1 MSFKIQREEEQQQ
14 AQSGFHPS
22 SGPSENESWERD
34 TLYKLLMSVHKEQRS
49 SRLWRNIWRGVG
61 AMLFAGTLFT
71 MYSCSSGGGTR
82 TVVWAPFL
90 PNPARVKRQTASC
103 RIFAPQQKPRT

>member
-34 TLYKLLMSVHKEQRS
+34 TLYKLLMSVLCGLTL
-49 SRLWRNIWRGVG
+49 SRKPRNS
-61 AMLFAGTLFT
+61 FT
-71 MYSCSSGGGTR
+71 TR
-82 TVVWAPFL
+82 TIAKSWFL
-90 PNPARVKRQTASC
+90 A
-103 RIFAPQQKPRT
+103 